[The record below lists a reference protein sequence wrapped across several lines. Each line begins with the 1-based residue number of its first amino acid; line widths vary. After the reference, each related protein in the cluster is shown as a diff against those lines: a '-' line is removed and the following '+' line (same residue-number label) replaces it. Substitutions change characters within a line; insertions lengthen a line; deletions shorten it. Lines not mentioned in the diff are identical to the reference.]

1 MQEKK
6 EKEYKKHIGAMI
18 KFFGESAATLC
29 YAAWTLVGGP
39 NNEGGVNSDLHYDF
53 PGQTPRS
60 VFFFEGEEAKKLDSD
75 VIDPAFAA
83 CLMANAAT
91 VSALA
96 DEWNSAQKREE
107 DGGCSAALL
116 FLSISL
122 FSSLPPYF
130 LVCVCA
136 SRKENE

>member
-1 MQEKK
+1 MAVECLGIFLDRLNEKEEEEEDVAVVVYTNDEVQKKK
-6 EKEYKKHIGAMI
+6 EQKKHIGAMI
-18 KFFGESAATLC
+18 EFFGESAATLC

-60 VFFFEGEEAKKLDSD
+60 VFFFEGEEAKKRD
-75 VIDPAFAA
+75 VIDPAFA

-96 DEWNSAQKREE
+96 DEWISA
-107 DGGCSAALL
+107 
-116 FLSISL
+116 
-122 FSSLPPYF
+122 
-130 LVCVCA
+130 
-136 SRKENE
+136 